1 MNQAWK
7 SKYFEKNIQESHTY
21 IFKSLEI
28 KQYLQKILKDQGLTL
43 HKYQLNFSDASL
55 NIFISLHRT
64 EQASLINK
72 KKQSRALLDKK
83 LIKLKRKIKRHWKEN
98 HLLNKTSTRVKFAQT
113 LKLYKTYLD
122 RLGAR
127 TSTRSETFKLES
139 FSNKILKSL
148 NIFTDNKFNINLT
161 VQEINSINKAPESQQ
176 ILLKLRKFE
185 RTSFFTEG
193 KNLLIPFITQNN
205 SARLLTNFIA
215 NQLKTIKRHNFF
227 FNFLKESLHLTINQ
241 RISKIQGIKII
252 IKGRLNNAARAKH
265 RIITIGKIPL
275 TTISSSID
283 YSESTAFTSNGTM
296 GVRVWIAEKRTKKDI
311 DVLTTKKN

>member
-1 MNQAWK
+1 MNQFWR
-7 SKYFEKNIQESHTY
+7 SKYFEKNIYESHTY

-43 HKYQLNFSDASL
+43 HKYQLNFSNASL

-64 EQASLINK
+64 EQASFISRK
-72 KKQSRALLDKK
+72 KKSKALLDKR
-83 LIKLKRKIKRHWKEN
+83 LVKLKREIKKHWKKK
-98 HLLNKTSTRVKFAQT
+98 HLLNNMSTRVKFAQT
-113 LKLYKTYLD
+113 FKLYRTYSD
-122 RLGAR
+122 RLGAD
-127 TSTRSETFKLES
+127 TSTKSETFKLKS

-148 NIFTDNKFNINLT
+148 NIFTNNKFNINLT

-193 KNLLIPFITQNN
+193 KNFLIPFITQKN
-205 SARLLTNFIA
+205 STRLLTNFIA
-215 NQLKTIKRHNFF
+215 TQLKTIKRHNFF
-227 FNFLKESLHLTINQ
+227 FNFLKESLYLTINQ
-241 RISKIQGIKII
+241 KISKIQGIKII

-275 TTISSSID
+275 TTISSDID
-283 YSESTAFTSNGTM
+283 YSESTAFTSNGTI
-296 GVRVWIAEKRTKKDI
+296 GVRVWVAER
-311 DVLTTKKN
+311 KN